1 MNEEMPERL
10 RDRTHGRWPI
20 LGAAA
25 LMPVSAAAVRRPAL
39 RPLAGLLWHQTE
51 EWVWPG
57 SFLSWINREVI
68 GSGEDEFPLDRRL
81 GFVINVV
88 FGWGASAA
96 TMGGPAAAAPAAL
109 LYTSH
114 LGNAGLHVAWALRH
128 RQYDPGTVTAVVI
141 LVPLAVGGLR
151 RLAADPAVSR
161 RALRAG
167 SGGGVAVSLG
177 LMASM
182 KWRLRRRRGA

>member
-1 MNEEMPERL
+1 MNGEMRETL
-10 RDRTHGRWPI
+10 VERTHGRWPI
-20 LGAAA
+20 VGAVA
-25 LMPVSAAAVRRPAL
+25 LVPVSAAAVRRPAL

-57 SFLSWINREVI
+57 SFLPWINREVI

-96 TMGGPAAAAPAAL
+96 TMAGPVAAAPATL
-109 LYTSH
+109 LYVSH

-128 RQYDPGTVTAVVI
+128 RRYDPGSVTAIVT
-141 LVPLAVGGLR
+141 LVPLALGGLGG
-151 RLAADPAVSR
+151 LTADPAVSR
-161 RALRAG
+161 RALRVGAA
-167 SGGGVAVSLG
+167 GGVAVSVG

-182 KWRLRRRRGA
+182 KWRLRRQRRA